1 MATGTADIIIL
12 GAGIAGA
19 SAAYEL
25 ASTHRVLLLE
35 REPQP
40 GIHST
45 GRSAAIFSEIYGNA
59 VVRALSR
66 ASRDFLFAPPP
77 GFADAPLVS
86 PRATLF
92 VAPPEQI
99 EALRAMRADADVA
112 AGTVPM
118 STDEALAR
126 VPILARER
134 VAEAL
139 FEPGASDID
148 VNGLHQGFLRGFK
161 ARGGRLL
168 CDVRIDALER
178 KGATWRVVAGDAV
191 YEAPILVNAAG
202 AWADEVARLAGVAP
216 IGIEPKRRTV
226 VLLDAPKEHD
236 IRAWPLTIDADET
249 FYFKPDAGRL
259 LLTPADETPSPPCD
273 AQPDEM
279 DVALAIDRF
288 ETFTTMRVR
297 RVAHKWAGLRSFA
310 ADRTPVVGFDDT
322 ARGFFWLAGQGGY
335 GMQTSSAMARTAAAL
350 VRGEEVPAGIRA
362 EGVTA
367 AALAPARLRG
377 ATR

>member
-77 GFADAPLVS
+77 GFADTPLVS

-168 CDVRIDALER
+168 CDVRIDALDR
-178 KGATWRVVAGDAV
+178 KSAAWRVVAGDAV

-350 VRGEEVPAGIRA
+350 VRGEDVPPDIRA

-377 ATR
+377 GGP